1 MPCPPRAPGCGVG
14 AGNPLQRQ
22 DVQSTPVE
30 AGGPQASHFE
40 FLLRAE
46 PIMCLYRQPQPT
58 LKRDL
63 PDRVTPAVAT
73 AAALEPIHFDAGSGR
88 GPGRK

>member
-1 MPCPPRAPGCGVG
+1 MS

-22 DVQSTPVE
+22 EVQSTPVE
-30 AGGPQASHFE
+30 AGGLQASHFE

-46 PIMCLYRQPQPT
+46 PIMCLYREPQPT

-63 PDRVTPAVAT
+63 PDRATPALPT
-73 AAALEPIHFDAGSGR
+73 AAALEPVHFDAGSGK
-88 GPGRK
+88 GPGCK